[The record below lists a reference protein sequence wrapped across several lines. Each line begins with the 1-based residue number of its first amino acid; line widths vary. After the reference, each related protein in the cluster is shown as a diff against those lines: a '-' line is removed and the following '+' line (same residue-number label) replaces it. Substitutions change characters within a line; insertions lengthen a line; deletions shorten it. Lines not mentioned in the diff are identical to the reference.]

1 MSFRL
6 HVSRH
11 DDMRDYSDGRRF
23 RFAVV
28 DLERG
33 KDYPANFVCMLPLN
47 VEFNGKAYNIFTRIF
62 GSDSLKV
69 AKWMLVNALEREK
82 DSAIRDEIERRLKL
96 LDSKSKV
103 EVVCVSCGKPFQKK
117 SGKSFKQ
124 RFCQECLMKRFAG
137 RK

>member
-28 DLERG
+28 DLKRG
-33 KDYPANFVCMLPLN
+33 KDYPANFVCMLPLHIKS
-47 VEFNGKAYNIFTRIF
+47 NGEAHNIFMRIF

-69 AKWMLVNALEREK
+69 AKRLLLDALKIED
-82 DSAIRDEIERRLKL
+82 DSAVKGEIERRLKL
-96 LDSKSKV
+96 LEPKSKV
-103 EVVCVSCGKPFQKK
+103 EVICVSCGKPFQKK

>member
-1 MSFRL
+1 LNNRL
-6 HVSRH
+6 HISRH
-11 DDMRDYSDGRRF
+11 DDARDYSEGKHF
-23 RFAVV
+23 RFAVT
-28 DLERG
+28 DLE
-33 KDYPANFVCMLPLN
+33 KDKNYPANFVCMLPLN
-47 VEFNGKAYNIFTRIF
+47 VEFNGKAHNIFTRIF

-69 AKWMLVNALEREK
+69 AKWMLLDALEREK

-103 EVVCVSCGKPFQKK
+103 EVVCVSCGNPFQKK
-117 SGKSFKQ
+117 TGKSFKQ